1 MSAIGRSPNYPR
13 KTSLDFLEHCL
24 PRVASFYRY
33 WDNKRQGRKMPSRA
47 DLDPIEMKP
56 WLPGI
61 TLIDVFHNPRRLVY
75 RLVGTKL
82 IELRGRDVTGMTVE
96 EGFIGASL
104 EDVLENYR
112 LAIEEKT
119 LVYDWDPLPTPD
131 GWLREPEGLLLP
143 LSSDGET
150 VDKVIIY
157 SEVIRK

>member
-1 MSAIGRSPNYPR
+1 
-13 KTSLDFLEHCL
+13 
-24 PRVASFYRY
+24 
-33 WDNKRQGRKMPSRA
+33 MPSRA
-47 DLDPIEMKP
+47 DLDPIEMKQ

-61 TLIDVFHNPRRLVY
+61 TLIDVFENPRRLVY

-112 LAIEEKT
+112 LVIEEKT
-119 LVYDWDPLPTPD
+119 LVYDWDPLPSPD
-131 GWLREPEGLLLP
+131 GWFREPEGLLLP
-143 LSSDGET
+143 LSTDGET

-157 SEVIRK
+157 SEVTRR

>member
-13 KTSLDFLEHCL
+13 KTSLDFLEHCS
-24 PRVASFYRY
+24 PRVAAFYRY
-33 WDNKRQGRKMPSRA
+33 WDSKRQGRQMPSRA

-61 TLIDVFHNPRRLVY
+61 TLIDVFQDPRRLVY
-75 RLVGTKL
+75 RLVGTKI
-82 IELRGRDVTGMTVE
+82 IELRGRDVAGMTVE
-96 EGFIGASL
+96 EGFIGSSL

-112 LAIEEKT
+112 LVIEEKT
-119 LVYDWDPLPTPD
+119 LVYDWDPLPSPD
-131 GWLREPEGLLLP
+131 GWFREPEGLLLP

-157 SEVIRK
+157 SEVIRR